1 MLAELLG
8 LFALFMYFCVHG
20 IYFNH
25 YIALKV
31 SIDPSVPLTGH
42 ELLKPEDHV
51 TLNLSLMWL
60 ALGWGIAEFSGVGW
74 LRSAVP
80 SVSSQSH

>member
-1 MLAELLG
+1 
-8 LFALFMYFCVHG
+8 MYG

-31 SIDPSVPLTGH
+31 SIGPSVPLTGH
-42 ELLKPEDHV
+42 ELLKPEGHV
-51 TLNLSLMWL
+51 TLNLSLKRL
-60 ALGWGIAEFSGVGW
+60 GLGWNIAEFSGVGW